1 MHMPTDFGKLDILHA
16 HVHVYTYSYK
26 LVIRCSGA
34 ITMKYLN

>member
-16 HVHVYTYSYK
+16 HVYTYSYK